1 MFQKQLIQV
10 GTIQTAI
17 IHHSKHVYK
26 QSNPCGSPPMTFE
39 HDLSKRH
46 FGHISCICL
55 PNPINSIE
63 MCSKWPKAM
72 IDCDQGQIGVI
83 WDTFALNQSGRGPL
97 QRKSRIWAS
106 TTRIKSAVAASAV
119 LSHLKCLNT
128 PFLWSRTRALVLRF
142 PKLVLKSKIR
152 PPGQKLRRDKNC
164 KISKEKLVH
173 GAIQRSSGLLKH
185 ERESSGTHF
194 HSAKSN
200 GEPSRPLW
208 QNFISTRFRRF
219 RVRKWIFQKKIV
231 LEKFYKS
238 KKANRL

>member
-1 MFQKQLIQV
+1 MWDPSNDLWTRSFQEAFWPNLMHLPSESKQLNWNVFQV
-10 GTIQTAI
+10 AQSHDRLWPGTDWG
-17 IHHSKHVYK
+17 HLRHV
-26 QSNPCGSPPMTFE
+26 
-39 HDLSKRH
+39 
-46 FGHISCICL
+46 CL
-55 PNPINSIE
+55 EP
-63 MCSKWPKAM
+63 KWWGNLRKA
-72 IDCDQGQIGVI
+72 CDRMQM
-83 WDTFALNQSGRGPL
+83 
-97 QRKSRIWAS
+97 KSRISAS
-106 TTRIKSAVAASAV
+106 TTRIKSAVAASAF
-119 LSHLKCLNT
+119 LSPLKCLNT
-128 PFLWSRTRALVLRF
+128 PFLWSRMRALVLRF

-164 KISKEKLVH
+164 KISKEKLVY
-173 GAIQRSSGLLKH
+173 GAFLRSSGLLKH

-238 KKANRL
+238 KKAPWPYSHPMRCV